1 MDPQNT
7 AMLGLGSGSEGFS
20 WKNPSAAATGVRR
33 DAELNGSTKEEE
45 EEKRKNR
52 EKSGGNEAG
61 KEGSLSEA
69 QQQFS
74 VKETNFSE
82 GNLKLKIGLQAKR
95 TKKPPKNLENYVCR
109 PAIKT
114 TIKQPRKVQKVG
126 KMGEEKNDPGS
137 AKQQDLSKLT
147 VESLLAESRTRD
159 SSPALKRLSP
169 LPSDGLDYTKPAF
182 SAPISSRDPD
192 LKERANGP
200 PTVTEKLAQLIA
212 TCPPGKSSKPKQK
225 KPPMTV
231 VSGFAKDSGKKLPMA
246 GATAA
251 TATKDFPKKPISS
264 GTIDLDLVNKEFV
277 KKAPGTG
284 GGSSGNLISKENGS
298 KKQPGSCPSVAG
310 LTSKDCEKRP
320 PILSSPLGLVSKE
333 GGKKTPLV
341 TSMPP
346 ASKDCGKRLLG
357 TSTPIGLVN
366 KDPGKKSLGVV
377 SPPRLIHKDSVK
389 KLPLPGSAVGLFN
402 KDVAKRH
409 LGSDGPV
416 GSVSKDSVKKP
427 PGFGSS
433 SGLINKDSGKKPSAA
448 GPPMGLMAKES
459 LVKKH
464 TGVGIMASLTSKD
477 SGKKLVGSPSLAG
490 LASKDLGALKAD
502 AMNLPTEP
510 YKRCCGSGS
519 LPLESH
525 VSPGLLKD
533 GAGGSKPFEKHLAR
547 QSRDSLPEKLPAQ
560 RDISSGGKDGA
571 RGQQESPPGERGTS
585 ESSKQEKH
593 LPVYCTS
600 PEFRTAGGASEIS
613 TAKSPFSAV
622 GEGGLPSPSPTA
634 SVATLTHSPPTALSQ
649 VPSNPLH
656 ANMPELLDSLS
667 EQASKVPSVSDSAR
681 SGMNRLGNPGLY
693 ASSKGVVREISNFNS
708 ACPEES
714 KLGPATGKKASL
726 VSETNLH
733 ASLAPSVVSFSSL
746 FNNKPFLK
754 MGAMSSLGKP
764 RPGLEILRGSSST
777 DSQSK
782 PLKKR
787 KGRKPRWTKV
797 VSQGACQ
804 SPKELELGRPEL
816 LKNMPCGA
824 LSGGSLDQAKLFE
837 SVGPPAFAEHDFLK
851 RHLPKLSKSGSLQ
864 PLSLLG
870 SVEKEP
876 GKFYSAHMP
885 TSVGCLSD
893 GLFPDVYKSKRN
905 RSKSKEMP
913 QLEGPPKRTLKIPAS
928 KVFSLQS
935 REEQEPPVLHPEVE
949 IPSLR
954 QSLAGQAFP
963 KKRGRPKRQIRSG
976 IPMKP
981 PVLSA
986 APFVSPESTDKM
998 EDTLDQ
1004 PPGGDFFESSS
1015 QLGSPE
1021 ENGDSST
1028 GSASEPEG
1036 EPECQEV
1043 KRSNGQLVKTI
1054 IRKINKM
1061 KTLKRKKI
1069 LNQILSSTEPNKGK
1083 VPSKAHTSVSSLA
1096 ATFSTKLG
1104 QQINVSKKGTIYI
1117 GKRRGRKPKANLN
1130 SLLAASSSFA
1140 VLEKSG
1146 QQAAGGMLGQA
1157 GTPLLPPGPSS
1168 NPEVLPSPVCSQSSG
1183 TSGGQ
1188 SPISSDMSFVEPS
1201 SVPCFHL
1208 HGRPG
1213 SVVQT
1218 LAMRKACRA
1227 RRRLSPPTLLPNS
1240 PSHMSELGSLKE
1252 ATPSPISESH
1262 SDETVPSDSGI
1273 GTDNNS
1279 TSDRAEKFCGPK
1291 KRRHSFEHVSLVAP
1305 EASAVL
1311 SGLKEKH
1318 KHKCK
1323 RRGHDY
1329 LAYDKLKRP
1338 KRKRKKKFPQLRG
1351 RQDPDFLAELE
1362 ELISR
1367 LSEIRITHRSHHF
1380 IPRDLLPT
1388 IFRINFNSIYSH
1400 PSFSLDPLH
1409 YLRKPDLKKKRGRPP
1424 KMREAMAEMPFMH
1437 GLSFPL
1443 SGTGFYPSYGMP
1455 YSPSPLAAPIGLGYY
1470 GRYPPTLYPP
1480 PPSPSFTA
1488 PLPPPSY
1495 MHAGHLLLNPGK
1507 YHKKKHKLLRQEA
1520 FLTASR
1526 APLLS
1531 MSTYHPSVPPEMAY
1545 SWMLEHKHRHRHKHR
1560 EHRSSEQ
1567 SPVPLEALAPAGSSR
1582 TVLESLKRYRFG
1594 KETLGER
1601 YKHKEKHRCHLTCPH
1616 LSPPKGLLGREEQ
1629 WARRETPESSPLTLG
1644 LQTPLQIDCSDSPPN
1659 LPLGRFT
1666 PSSEPASSDEHTNL
1680 FTSAIGSCRA
1690 TGSAAGRKKLS
1701 EGSGLFSPQEAS
1713 VGRPLRKEALPANEK
1728 AVQGLTGALPGQ
1740 EKLSQRPM
1748 EGTSCSPSR
1757 KRSSSESTSSTVVGI
1772 PARSSRLGSA
1782 LEDSADQLLQRMAH
1796 HESQA
1801 ALDKTLECVLAS
1813 APALPSDSPSR
1824 SPGRE
1829 KSCELLI
1836 PGNPTS
1842 AGGVNDGLS
1851 LLSGRLSGGCP
1862 PPHLKRSV
1870 VEAMQSQARRMCNYD
1885 KLLATKKNLDHVNK
1899 ILKAKKLQRQS
1910 RTGNNFVKRRPGR
1923 PKKDPSTPAVSPHG
1937 LQVSRFLGPEI
1948 SGGDGGSGSRDPVC
1962 LLHRGPDT
1970 VTDAIESVV
1979 QGVTEKACKRKR
1991 WLEEEQARKKQKLL
2005 PGEEQQQNSHQS
2017 FSEAAPDPLPPP
2029 PPPPP
2034 PLPPPP
2040 LPPPPP
2046 PAEAAGKP
2054 PEKAEQPSSAPL
2066 VQREKKAARPPK
2078 KKYQKAGLYSDV
2090 YKTSDP
2096 KSRLIQL
2103 KKEKLEYTPGEHE
2116 YGLFPAP
2123 IHVGKYLR
2131 QKRID
2136 FQLPYDILWQWKHN
2150 QLYKK
2155 PDVPLYKKIR
2165 SNVYV
2170 DVKPFSGYEATT
2182 CNCKQPD
2189 DSRKSGCLDDC
2200 LNRMIFAECSPNT
2213 CPCGEQCCNQRIQR
2227 HEWVQCLERF
2237 RAEEKGWGIRTKE
2250 SLKAGQFIIEYLG
2263 EVVSE
2268 QEFRNRMIEQ
2278 YHNHS
2283 DHYCLNLDSGM
2294 VIDSYRMGNEARF
2307 INHSCNPNCEMQ
2319 KWSVNG
2325 VYRIGLYALKDMPAG
2340 TELTYDYNFHS
2351 FNREKQQLCKCGFE
2365 KCRGIIGGKSQRMN
2379 GLLNKGNQMVPA
2391 QRRPSRSKEKRK
2403 SKHKL
2408 KKRKGHIPEDPGEN
2422 SAPPTRLTPHL
2433 QMKPMS
2439 NRERNFVLKHH
2450 VFLVRNWDKIRQ
2462 KQEEVKH
2469 VSDNLHSPSLYTRW
2483 NGMCRDDGNIK
2494 SDVFMTQFSALQ
2506 TARSVRTRRLAAAE
2520 ENLEVARAARLAQI
2534 FKEICDGIMAYKDSS
2549 RQVLAT
2555 PLLLLPP
2562 KKKNADYYEKI
2573 SDPLDLTT
2581 IEKQILTGYY
2591 KTVEAF
2597 DGDMLKVFRNAEK
2610 YYGRKSP
2617 IGRDVCRLRKA
2628 YYNAR
2633 HEAAAQIDEI
2643 VGETA
2648 SEADSSE
2655 TSLCEKENG
2664 HEKDEDVI
2672 RCICGLYKD
2681 EGLMIQC
2688 DKCMVWQHC
2697 DCMGVN
2703 SDVEHYLC
2711 EQCEL
2716 RTVDRE
2722 VPMIPRPHYTQPGCV
2737 YFICLLRDD
2746 LLLRQGDCVY
2756 LMRDS
2761 RRTPDGHPVRQ
2772 SYRLL
2777 SHINRERLDIFRIE
2791 KLWKNEKGER
2801 FAFGHHYFRPHE
2813 THHSPS
2819 RKFYHNELFRVPL
2832 YEIIPLEAVV
2842 GTCCVLDLYT
2852 YCKGRPKGA
2861 KEPDVYI
2868 CDYRLD
2874 KSAHLFYKIHRNRYP
2889 VCTKSYAFDHFP
2901 KRLTPKRD
2909 FSPHYVP
2916 DNYKRNGGRSS
2927 WKSDR
2932 SKPQSKE
2939 LPQEEEPLPLPEEG
2953 VAHPEPPPGEPP
2965 AQPEEPEKEAP
2976 PQESLEPEKK
2986 AEEAGPEPREPCSPE
3001 ERRHLQRE
3009 RLNHILLALLEKIPG
3024 KNAIDVTYLL
3034 EEGSGR
3040 KLRRRTL
3047 LLPESGCRK

>member
-1 MDPQNT
+1 RAVVGWCRVSPFSKFLIAHPATSFDPSK
-7 AMLGLGSGSEGFS
+7 LY
-20 WKNPSAAATGVRR
+20 K
-33 DAELNGSTKEEE
+33 
-45 EEKRKNR
+45 
-52 EKSGGNEAG
+52 KSGEAG
-61 KEGSLSEA
+61 
-69 QQQFS
+69 
-74 VKETNFSE
+74 
-82 GNLKLKIGLQAKR
+82 
-95 TKKPPKNLENYVCR
+95 
-109 PAIKT
+109 PA
-114 TIKQPRKVQKVG
+114 
-126 KMGEEKNDPGS
+126 
-137 AKQQDLSKLT
+137 T
-147 VESLLAESRTRD
+147 VESLLAESRNRA
-159 SSPALKRLSP
+159 SSPALKKLSP
-169 LPSDGLDYTKPAF
+169 LHSDRLEYVKSAF
-182 SAPISSRDPD
+182 STPLGSRDPD
-192 LKERANGP
+192 LKERAQANGP
-200 PTVTEKLAQLIA
+200 PTVTENLAQLIS
-212 TCPPGKSSKPKQK
+212 TCPPAKSSKPKQK

-231 VSGFAKDSGKKLPMA
+231 
-246 GATAA
+246 
-251 TATKDFPKKPISS
+251 DFLKKPISS
-264 GTIDLDLVNKEFV
+264 GVLGLDLGNKEFA
-277 KKAPGTG
+277 KKTPGTG
-284 GGSSGNLISKENGS
+284 GGSGGLISKENGS
-298 KKQPGSCPSVAG
+298 KKNPGMAPSG
-310 LTSKDCEKRP
+310 
-320 PILSSPLGLVSKE
+320 
-333 GGKKTPLV
+333 
-341 TSMPP
+341 M

-357 TSTPIGLVN
+357 TSSPIGLVSR
-366 KDPGKKSLGVV
+366 DPGKKSLGMV
-377 SPPRLIHKDSVK
+377 SPPGLIHKDSLK

-409 LGSDGPV
+409 LG
-416 GSVSKDSVKKP
+416 
-427 PGFGSS
+427 FGSS
-433 SGLINKDSGKKPSAA
+433 SGLIHKDSGKKPSAA
-448 GPPMGLMAKES
+448 GPPIGLMAKES
-459 LVKKH
+459 VKKH
-464 TGVGIMASLTSKD
+464 MGVGIMASLTPKD
-477 SGKKLVGSPSLAG
+477 SGKKSMGSTNLVG

-502 AMNLPTEP
+502 AANLPTEP
-510 YKRCCGSGS
+510 YKRCGGSGS
-519 LPLESH
+519 VPLESH
-525 VSPGLLKD
+525 MPAGLLKD

-547 QSRDSLPEKLPAQ
+547 QSKDSLPEKLPSQ
-560 RDISSGGKDGA
+560 VPSGGKDGA
-571 RGQQESPPGERGTS
+571 CGQQEISPSEQGPS

-634 SVATLTHSPPTALSQ
+634 SVATLTHNPPAVLSP

-656 ANMPELLDSLS
+656 SSHMPDLLDSLS
-667 EQASKVPSVSDSAR
+667 EQSNKTPSASDGAR
-681 SGMNRLGNPGLY
+681 SGMNRLGNPGSY
-693 ASSKGVVREISNFNS
+693 ASSKGVVREPSNPNS
-708 ACPEES
+708 ASTEES
-714 KLGPATGKKASL
+714 KLGPAPGKKAAL
-726 VSETNLH
+726 VSESNLH
-733 ASLAPSVVSFSSL
+733 ASIAPSVVSFSSL

-754 MGAMSSLGKP
+754 MGAVSSLGKP
-764 RPGLEILRGSSST
+764 RQGLEILRGSSGA
-777 DSQSK
+777 DSQGK
-782 PLKKR
+782 PFKKR
-787 KGRKPRWTKV
+787 KGRKPRWTK
-797 VSQGACQ
+797 SCQ
-804 SPKELELGRPEL
+804 SPKELESERPEL
-816 LKNMPCGA
+816 LKNVSCGP
-824 LSGGSLDQAKLFE
+824 LSGSGLEQAKLFE
-837 SVGPPAFAEHDFLK
+837 STGAPPTFAKHDFLK

-864 PLSLLG
+864 SLSLLG
-870 SVEKEP
+870 GMEKES
-876 GKFYSAHMP
+876 GKFYGAHVP

-893 GLFPDVYKSKRN
+893 DLFPNMYKPKRN
-905 RSKSKEMP
+905 QSKSKEMP
-913 QLEGPPKRTLKIPAS
+913 QLEGPPKRALKIPAS
-928 KVFSLQS
+928 KIFLAQS
-935 REEQEPPVLHPEVE
+935 KEEQEPPILHPEVE

-954 QSLAGQAFP
+954 QSLAGEAFP

-976 IPMKP
+976 LKMKP

-986 APFVSPESTDKM
+986 APFITSEKADKT
-998 EDTLDQ
+998 EDAVDHQL
-1004 PPGGDFFESSS
+1004 PPPPSGDFFDSGS
-1015 QLGSPE
+1015 QLSNAE
-1021 ENGDSST
+1021 ENGDSSA
-1028 GSASEPEG
+1028 GSASEQEG
-1036 EPECQEV
+1036 EPEHKEV

-1061 KTLKRKKI
+1061 KTPKRKKI
-1069 LNQILSSTEPNKGK
+1069 LNQILSSSAEPSKGK
-1083 VPSKAHTSVSSLA
+1083 VQSKAHGSVSSLA
-1096 ATFSTKLG
+1096 ATFSTRLG

-1130 SLLAASSSFA
+1130 SLLAAGSNFA
-1140 VLEKSG
+1140 VLETSS
-1146 QQAAGGMLGQA
+1146 QPTSGGMLGQ
-1157 GTPLLPPGPSS
+1157 TSPPLLPSGPSS

-1183 TSGGQ
+1183 ASGGQ
-1188 SPISSDMSFVEPS
+1188 SPISSDMSFVEPN

-1208 HGRPG
+1208 HSRQG

-1218 LAMRKACRA
+1218 LAMRKASRA

-1409 YLRKPDLKKKRGRPP
+1409 YIRKPDLKKKRGRPP

-1470 GRYPPTLYPP
+1470 GRYPATLYPP
-1480 PPSPSFTA
+1480 PPSPSFTP

-1495 MHAGHLLLNPGK
+1495 MHAGHLLLNPAK

-1567 SPVPLEALAPAGSSR
+1567 SPVSLEALAPAGSSR

-1594 KETLGER
+1594 KEAVGER

-1616 LSPPKGLLGREEQ
+1616 LSPAKGLLGREEQ
-1629 WARRETPESSPLTLG
+1629 WARRETAESGARTLG

-1680 FTSAIGSCRA
+1680 FTSAIGSCRS
-1690 TGSAAGRKKLS
+1690 TSSAGGRKKLS
-1701 EGSGLFSPQEAS
+1701 EGSGLFSPQEGS
-1713 VGRPLRKEALPANEK
+1713 LGRPLRKETLSPIEK
-1728 AVQGLTGALPGQ
+1728 AVQGTLPGQ
-1740 EKLSQRPM
+1740 EKLSQRSG

-1772 PARSSRLGSA
+1772 PSRGSRIGSS
-1782 LEDSADQLLQRMAH
+1782 LEDPSDHLLQRLAH
-1796 HESQA
+1796 HESQGD
-1801 ALDKTLECVLAS
+1801 LDKALESVLS
-1813 APALPSDSPSR
+1813 SGPTLPSDSPSR
-1824 SPGRE
+1824 SPGQE
-1829 KSCELLI
+1829 KPCDHLL
-1836 PGNPTS
+1836 PGNPS
-1842 AGGVNDGLS
+1842 GGDSLS
-1851 LLSGRLSGGCP
+1851 LLSGHLSSGCS
-1862 PPHLKRSV
+1862 PPHRFKRGM
-1870 VEAMQSQARRMCNYD
+1870 VEAMQSQTRRMCSYD
-1885 KLLATKKNLDHVNK
+1885 KILATKKNLDHVNK

-1923 PKKDPSTPAVSPHG
+1923 PRKYPSAPAVVSSHG
-1937 LQVSRFLGPEI
+1937 IQASRFIGPEL
-1948 SGGDGGSGSRDPVC
+1948 GGIREPGC
-1962 LLHRGPDT
+1962 LLRHGPDT

-1979 QGVTEKACKRKR
+1979 QGVNEKGSKRKR
-1991 WLEEEQARKKQKLL
+1991 WLEEEQIRKKQK
-2005 PGEEQQQNSHQS
+2005 
-2017 FSEAAPDPLPPP
+2017 PL
-2029 PPPPP
+2029 
-2034 PLPPPP
+2034 
-2040 LPPPPP
+2040 
-2046 PAEAAGKP
+2046 AAAGKP
-2054 PEKAEQPSSAPL
+2054 PEKVEGLPAP
-2066 VQREKKAARPPK
+2066 VVIQREKKAARPPK

-2182 CNCKQPD
+2182 CNCKQPE
-2189 DSRKSGCLDDC
+2189 DSQKSGCLDDC

-2351 FNREKQQLCKCGFE
+2351 FNMEKQQLCKCGFE

-2379 GLLNKGNQMVPA
+2379 GLLSKASQVVTA

-2408 KKRKGHIPEDPGEN
+2408 KKRKGHVPEEPSDN
-2422 SAPPTRLTPHL
+2422 ANPPTRLTPQL

-2469 VSDNLHSPSLYTRW
+2469 DSDSLHSPSLYTRW

-2534 FKEICDGIMAYKDSS
+2534 FKEICDGIIAYKDSS
-2549 RQVLAT
+2549 SQILAT
-2555 PLLLLPP
+2555 PLLVLPP

-2655 TSLCEKENG
+2655 TSLCEKESG

-2842 GTCCVLDLYT
+2842 GICCVLDLYT

-2901 KRLTPKRD
+2901 KRLAPKRD
-2909 FSPHYVP
+2909 FSV
-2916 DNYKRNGGRSS
+2916 R
-2927 WKSDR
+2927 
-2932 SKPQSKE
+2932 
-2939 LPQEEEPLPLPEEG
+2939 PLA
-2953 VAHPEPPPGEPP
+2953 V
-2965 AQPEEPEKEAP
+2965 
-2976 PQESLEPEKK
+2976 
-2986 AEEAGPEPREPCSPE
+2986 
-3001 ERRHLQRE
+3001 
-3009 RLNHILLALLEKIPG
+3009 
-3024 KNAIDVTYLL
+3024 
-3034 EEGSGR
+3034 
-3040 KLRRRTL
+3040 LR
-3047 LLPESGCRK
+3047 